1 MPDLTLSLS
10 SLLSEGAE
18 QLRHS
23 GIPEPRRQALR
34 IWSELTD
41 GSLDGILR
49 AQDLA
54 VDAERSTL
62 FRRAIRRRAQ
72 GEPLPHVT
80 GKAGFRHLT
89 LSSDDRALIPRPETE
104 GLVELLLERVA
115 TGVVADVGTGSGCI
129 ALSLAIEGEFH
140 TVLATD
146 ASAEALALARL
157 NHRLLGSPAAV
168 HFVRADWASAI
179 APGSLDALIS
189 NPPYLTL
196 EEYQGLDPS
205 VREWEPA
212 LALKAGNDGL
222 RSIAGLL
229 QEGRTA
235 VRPGGWLAL
244 EVDCTRA
251 EEARRMASDYGWREV
266 SVHLDLFGR
275 ERYLLAR
282 RSDTR

>member
-1 MPDLTLSLS
+1 MPDLMLSLG

-18 QLRHS
+18 QLRSS

-34 IWSELTD
+34 IWSELND
-41 GSLDGILR
+41 GTLDPILL
-49 AQDLA
+49 AQGLA

-62 FRRAIRRRAQ
+62 FRHAIRRRAG
-72 GEPLPHVT
+72 GEPLPYVT
-80 GKAGFRHLT
+80 GRAGFRHLT
-89 LSSDDRALIPRPETE
+89 LSSDHRALIPRPETE

-129 ALSLAIEGEFH
+129 ALSLAQEGEFH
-140 TVLATD
+140 TVLAID
-146 ASAEALALARL
+146 SSAEALALARL
-157 NHRLLGSPAAV
+157 NHRLLGSPSAV
-168 HFVRADWASAI
+168 HFLRADCASAI

-189 NPPYLTL
+189 NPPYLTV

-205 VREWEPA
+205 VRDWEPA
-212 LALKAGNDGL
+212 LALEAGNDGL
-222 RSIAGLL
+222 QSIARLL
-229 QEGRTA
+229 QQGRTA
-235 VRPGGWLAL
+235 VRPHGWLAL

-251 EEARRMASDYGWREV
+251 GEARQMASDYGWREV
-266 SVHLDLFGR
+266 SVYLDLFGR